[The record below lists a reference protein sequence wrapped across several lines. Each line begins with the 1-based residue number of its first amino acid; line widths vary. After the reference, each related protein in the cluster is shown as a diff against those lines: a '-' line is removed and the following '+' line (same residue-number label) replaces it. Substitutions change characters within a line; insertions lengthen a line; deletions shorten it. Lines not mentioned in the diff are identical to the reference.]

1 MVRQDGVCRTFPSG
15 EVMKTLWRIP
25 LKRHDAK
32 TRDPRSISARLGK
45 GWFLF
50 ASHARLLAHRRL
62 CLCRLPRRDVLVQCQ
77 FANGS
82 KIVMTEKERFA
93 GTDQERSQSAPS
105 DLREGREHLAVRKRT
120 KATRPTSPAIEL
132 ASRLMHPQTHLV
144 GWAHSQTIQQ

>member
-1 MVRQDGVCRTFPSG
+1 MVRQDGVCRSFPSG
-15 EVMKTLWRIP
+15 EVMKSLWRIP

-32 TRDPRSISARLGK
+32 TRDPRSIIARLGK

-50 ASHARLLAHRRL
+50 ASQARLLAHRRL

-82 KIVMTEKERFA
+82 KIVMTENECYA

-105 DLREGREHLAVRKRT
+105 DLREGRGHLAVRKRT
-120 KATRPTSPAIEL
+120 KATCPTIPAMRCE
-132 ASRLMHPQTHLV
+132 SSSHR
-144 GWAHSQTIQQ
+144 G